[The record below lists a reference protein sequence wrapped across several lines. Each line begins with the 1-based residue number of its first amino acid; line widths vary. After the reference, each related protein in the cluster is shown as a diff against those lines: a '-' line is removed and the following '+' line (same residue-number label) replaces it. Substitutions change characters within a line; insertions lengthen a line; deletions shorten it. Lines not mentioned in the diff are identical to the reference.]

1 MPEARCLTHSASC
14 LPVLTAELAGYGVR
28 VNYRLVCPT
37 GVPARSLTPAA
48 SRRSIAAG
56 EGEPALGSGRHCRF
70 HASQSRAGR
79 VCGLCRLFGAC
90 GLESCARLSGGA
102 RAGGCVCVRV
112 KWGPSRLLSRGWR
125 FDLPYD
131 RSGCNA
137 NDRGCNAG
145 SCGCNADSCGCY
157 ADRSRSYADRSSTYA
172 DGCGSYA
179 DRSSRYAGGCGCYAD
194 DRRSQRGDRGVGPR
208 RRGRVSG
215 DPLRKDC
222 RWDRGGSG
230 LPIPGG

>member
-1 MPEARCLTHSASC
+1 MLPNPERGEFAVC
-14 LPVLTAELAGYGVR
+14 AG
-28 VNYRLVCPT
+28 C
-37 GVPARSLTPAA
+37 
-48 SRRSIAAG
+48 
-56 EGEPALGSGRHCRF
+56 
-70 HASQSRAGR
+70 
-79 VCGLCRLFGAC
+79 
-90 GLESCARLSGGA
+90 GA
-102 RAGGCVCVRV
+102 RAALERVRVYRAMWTRGSCVCVRG
-112 KWGPSRLLSRGWR
+112 KWGPTHLLSRERR
-125 FDLPYD
+125 FDVPYD
-131 RSGCNA
+131 RSRCNA

-157 ADRSRSYADRSSTYA
+157 ADRSSSYADRSSTYA

-208 RRGRVSG
+208 RRSRVSG